1 MTTPFDDSSAQIL
14 VGTDVV
20 KRRRNEKRVSR
31 FKVSL
36 FAAMLVVAIVA
47 TASAVF
53 FGAQYASVNARVAEL
68 EASANTSSQQAGDA
82 QARIEELEAAV
93 AEKDQKLASQEE
105 LLTSREGFL
114 TALDEAAA
122 LIAEAK
128 PKVSVAEFYSTVSA
142 EQEKVLAERS
152 NPSVVTNAT
161 AAVRDAMN
169 TLRAQVQEYDEEQQ
183 RIEEEK
189 SRQNI
194 NPDEEPPAADTASS
208 DGAGSSSGDAILAN
222 VRAALNEVGGGAVRL
237 EHADI
242 VCDMATAIA
251 CAHSDGHISVANRVV
266 RNSKNYWMGPMA
278 HEYAHQI
285 QFSIYGA
292 LMASS
297 TQASLF
303 GTGDPGLENLADCMA
318 KVRVPSWR
326 GPYLPDCSGDQLAFA
341 ARVWNGSAE

>member
-36 FAAMLVVAIVA
+36 FVAMLVVAVVA
-47 TASAVF
+47 SASAVF

-68 EASANTSSQQAGDA
+68 EASVESSSQQAGDA

-105 LLTSREGFL
+105 LLASREGFL
-114 TALDEAAA
+114 AALDEAAA

-128 PKVSVAEFYSTVSA
+128 PKVDVTAFYSIVSA
-142 EQEKVLAERS
+142 EQEKVLAERT

-169 TLRAQVQEYDEEQQ
+169 TLRAQVQEYDAEQR
-183 RIEEEK
+183 RIEDEK

-194 NPDEEPPAADTASS
+194 DPNEEPPAADSASRDGGGASS
-208 DGAGSSSGDAILAN
+208 EEAILAN
-222 VRAALNEVGGGAVRL
+222 VRAALNDVGGGAIRL
-237 EHADI
+237 DRADT
-242 VCDMATAIA
+242 VCDMAAAIA
-251 CAHSDGHISVANRVV
+251 CAYSDGHISVANRVV

-285 QFSIYGA
+285 QFNIYDA

-303 GTGDPGLENLADCMA
+303 GTGNPGLENLADCMA

-326 GPYLPDCSGDQLAFA
+326 GPYLPECTGDQLAFA
-341 ARVWNGSAE
+341 SRVWNGSAE